1 MDPDRKAAILA
12 LYSELHPT
20 PAPIPDAKSGLIN
33 PIFDCMFASWSRKN
47 QYHSRLP
54 TDFDPWNILQLLAE
68 RPVLSWGEQDVPNPL
83 FNISVL
89 EGYGQP
95 DEDDE
100 STKADV
106 RQLHLD
112 YTPSSPSLVYGALL
126 NNRDDPS
133 ENQEYVARLA
143 AKMRATFGAG
153 NCRFVLDLQDEEV
166 FGPRAL
172 RVLSEFLI
180 ELADLHATVDPLSP
194 SLDWKIV
201 KCDANWVDANW
212 WEIDYENDP
221 RPTGDVPGVPIR
233 LLGMNG
239 MMNRY
244 VTIEVG
250 GITDTFFMAYD
261 YEFYRPLQTGIDSE
275 SESKS
280 DKSDKSDTVSDT
292 DADAASDSLYRYQ
305 KTIGDIEAQRL
316 SKMLSK
322 SLTKEDC
329 RSLCFLSPYAKVEH
343 CLKYDQVLVTADPQV
358 ATYALYRSA
367 ACMYI
372 NEHDAPWYD
381 VTSFVMCRGS
391 R

>member
-1 MDPDRKAAILA
+1 
-12 LYSELHPT
+12 
-20 PAPIPDAKSGLIN
+20 LIN

-54 TDFDPWNILQLLAE
+54 TDFDPWNLLQLLAE
-68 RPVLSWGEQDVPNPL
+68 RPVLSWGKEDVPNPL

-112 YTPSSPSLVYGALL
+112 YMPSSPSLVYGALL
-126 NNRDDPS
+126 NNRVDPS

-172 RVLSEFLI
+172 RVFSEFLM
-180 ELADLHATVDPLSP
+180 ELEDIHAATVDP
-194 SLDWKIV
+194 LDWKIV

-212 WEIDYENDP
+212 WEIEYENDP

-244 VTIEVG
+244 ITIEVG

-275 SESKS
+275 SESNDVDS
-280 DKSDKSDTVSDT
+280 
-292 DADAASDSLYRYQ
+292 ASDSLYRYQ
-305 KTIGDIEAQRL
+305 KTFGDIEAQRL

-322 SLTKEDC
+322 LLTKDEC

-358 ATYALYRSA
+358 ATYALYRGA

-381 VTSFVMCRGS
+381 VASFVMCRGS
-391 R
+391 REPY